1 MFSTDFISATKEY
14 CTVFDHVPA
23 PYMRKTFSIE
33 KPLARAKITICGL
46 GFYDLFING
55 TRITKGLIAPYISNP
70 DQILF
75 YDEYDLTERLKN
87 GKNALGIM
95 LGNGMQNC
103 MGGAIWYMKIARYL
117 SAPKVAL
124 ALELTYADG
133 ETACFHA
140 DETFKVHPSPI
151 RFDDLRMGEFYDAN
165 FEIDGWNLPDF
176 DDTSW
181 KNAIKVEAPRGE
193 CRLCT
198 AEPIV
203 IKKRL
208 TPVSITPN
216 KRVIFDEDFFPEP
229 MEEEFGQQIPLE
241 EEYRTGYLYDF
252 GENLAG
258 NIRLRIK
265 GEKGQ
270 TVSIL
275 HGELLTENGDM
286 DDRNMKFQP
295 LKYEHRIVY
304 TLKGDG
310 VEEYA
315 PTFTYQG
322 FRYCLVAGITEDQAT
337 EDLLTYE
344 VMSSDLQ
351 KNGDFSCSDEVANKL
366 QRATYNAN
374 ISNFYYF
381 PTDCPHRE
389 KNGWTADAALSAEQM
404 LFNLTPENSYRVWL
418 DNIRKA
424 QRIDGALPCVV
435 PTSGYY
441 GFEWGNGP
449 AWDCVLFYLPYYT
462 WLQRGD
468 TDIIRENATA
478 MMHYLQ
484 YVSTRRDG
492 KGLLHIGLG
501 DWLPIEYKNP
511 ITPLEVTD
519 TLVTM
524 NICRLAATMFEA
536 IGMQIQKQF
545 ALGLFDE
552 LRTAARAQLLD
563 AATVT
568 VRGRTQT
575 AQCMAIEYGLLNDAE
590 QEKAFQVLLDIIN
603 EADGHLDTGCLGA
616 RIIFHVLAKRGYAE
630 LAYNMIVRPDYPS
643 YGHWVVHEDCTAL
656 FEAFQKETDM
666 PNSKNHHFF
675 GDISSWFFKYVTG
688 VKINPDAT
696 DAKKIEISP
705 NFISTL
711 THAEGYQY
719 HMGGKLECAWRQT
732 ETGYTLTVAL
742 PKTCH
747 GTLVLPHG
755 YALEN
760 GEERTALTTGTTEYT
775 VHRI

>member
-1 MFSTDFISATKEY
+1 MFSTNFISATKDY

-23 PYMRKTFSIE
+23 PYVRKSFTLQ
-33 KPLARAKITICGL
+33 KPLASAKITICGL

-75 YDEYDLTERLKN
+75 YDEYDLTERLTD
-87 GKNALGIM
+87 GKNAIGIL
-95 LGNGMQNC
+95 LGNGMLNC
-103 MGGAIWYMKIARYL
+103 MGGSIWYMKNARYL

-133 ETACFHA
+133 EKACITA

-165 FEIDGWNLPDF
+165 FEIEGWNLPDF

-181 KNAIKVEAPRGE
+181 QNAIKVDAPRGE
-193 CRLCT
+193 CKLCA

-216 KRVIFDEDFFPEP
+216 KRVIFDEGFFPEP
-229 MEEEFGQQIPLE
+229 MQEEFGAPIPLP

-258 NIRLRIK
+258 NVRLRIK

-270 TVSIL
+270 VISIL
-275 HGELLTENGDM
+275 HGELLNADGDL

-295 LKYEHRIVY
+295 TNYEHRVVY
-304 TLKGDG
+304 TLKGEG

-322 FRYCLVAGITEDQAT
+322 FRYCLVAGITEEQAT
-337 EDLLTYE
+337 KELLTYE
-344 VMSSDLQ
+344 VMSSDLKQ
-351 KNGDFSCSDEVANKL
+351 NGDFSCSDEIVNKL
-366 QRATYNAN
+366 QRATYNAD

-404 LFNLTPENSYRVWL
+404 LFNLTPENSYHVWL
-418 DNIRKA
+418 DNIRHA
-424 QRIDGALPCVV
+424 QRLDGALPAIV
-435 PTSGYY
+435 PTAGW

-449 AWDCVLFYLPYYT
+449 AWDSVLFYLPYYT

-478 MMHYLQ
+478 MMRYLQ
-484 YVSTRRDG
+484 YVSTRRDE

-511 ITPLEVTD
+511 MTPLEVTD
-519 TLVTM
+519 TFVTM
-524 NICRLAATMFEA
+524 NLCRLAAAMFDA
-536 IGMQIQKQF
+536 VGMRIQKQF
-545 ALGLFDE
+545 ANGLFDE
-552 LRTAARAQLLD
+552 LYASARTELLD
-563 AATVT
+563 TATMT

-575 AQCMAIEYGLLNDAE
+575 AQCMAIEYGLLDEQE

-630 LAYNMIVRPDYPS
+630 LAYNMIVRPDFPS
-643 YGHWVVHEDCTAL
+643 YGHWIVHENCTSL
-656 FEAFQKETDM
+656 FEAFQRENDV

-675 GDISSWFFKYVTG
+675 GDISSWFFKYVAG
-688 VKINPDAT
+688 VKINPNAKDARE
-696 DAKKIEISP
+696 IEISP

-711 THAEGYQY
+711 THATGWEN
-719 HMGGKLECAWRQT
+719 HLGGKLESMWEKT
-732 ETGYTLTVAL
+732 ENGYTLSVNI
-742 PKTCH
+742 PKNCY
-747 GTLVLPHG
+747 GTLILPRG
-755 YALEN
+755 YTLEN
-760 GEERTALTTGTTEYT
+760 GHTRAELTVGQTVYT
-775 VHRI
+775 IQKIN